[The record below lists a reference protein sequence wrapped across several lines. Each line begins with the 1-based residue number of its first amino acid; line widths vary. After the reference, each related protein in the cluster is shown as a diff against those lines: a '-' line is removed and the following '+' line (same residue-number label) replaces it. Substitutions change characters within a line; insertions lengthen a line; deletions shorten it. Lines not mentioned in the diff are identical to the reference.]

1 MAQSAALIFL
11 RNILF
16 PNGDFNSD
24 IKKILSSNNKKFWT
38 DKCQNKCQKC
48 FKNKEL

>member
-24 IKKILSSNNKKFWT
+24 IKKILS
-38 DKCQNKCQKC
+38 QQQQKIM
-48 FKNKEL
+48 NI